1 VALQSFRSADS
12 SPNDERGPDDR
23 ARPNRVSQATFS
35 TPFIPASAG
44 SKTFHLVDQ
53 LLSVAAK
60 PDEDS
65 VVGPSPRGI
74 AANRR
79 HALLLT
85 AVLEFL
91 LAGSR
96 VGRWP

>member
-1 VALQSFRSADS
+1 
-12 SPNDERGPDDR
+12 
-23 ARPNRVSQATFS
+23 
-35 TPFIPASAG
+35 
-44 SKTFHLVDQ
+44 VDQ
-53 LLSVAAK
+53 LLSAAAK
-60 PDEDS
+60 PDQNS
-65 VVGPSPRGI
+65 VVAQSPRGI
-74 AANRR
+74 AANRP